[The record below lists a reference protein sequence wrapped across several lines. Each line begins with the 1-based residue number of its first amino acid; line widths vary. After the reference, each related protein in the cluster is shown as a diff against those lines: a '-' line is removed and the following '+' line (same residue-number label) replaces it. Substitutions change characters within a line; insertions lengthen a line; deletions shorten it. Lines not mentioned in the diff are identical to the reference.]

1 MIFNAMLCL
10 ISLHHTTE
18 GFLSSL
24 QAALAVQKNM
34 VFIVCGDKKKC
45 LTIMTKAFCCYKK
58 KIIIK

>member
-1 MIFNAMLCL
+1 MLCL

-45 LTIMTKAFCCYKK
+45 LTIMTKAFCCYEKNTL
-58 KIIIK
+58 